1 MINLVNTQT
10 VLTFDGVNDYIDF
23 GRNDI
28 GGVFAQGSSTFTV
41 SGWVNPHEL
50 TNKATSYGTRNVFF
64 ARSSD
69 KYSDNFEFG
78 ISETGSLDVYI
89 DECVSKGIKTL
100 GQGELTIGQWHFF
113 AIVFNSGQLTVYL
126 NDREYNDSLRGSAL
140 NKATSSTTLGA
151 TLHKHVYF
159 KGQLANISVW
169 NCACTQA
176 QIQTH
181 RCGLIVGDESG
192 LVAYWKIDE
201 GEGTTVKNK
210 TGKSYQG
217 NFRGNP
223 IWTLAEIP
231 FATQLLDPVPAAES
245 SNQEDLQEE
254 IQTETAVSP
263 EENISSLTTNLLAP
277 TVSLVSDDEAQ
288 PQEIQQT
295 DTNSEASEIIPTAI
309 ALGPQEEETKSSNQE
324 DLQEEIPTETAV
336 IPEENISPLTTNL
349 LAPTVSLVSDDEA
362 QPREIQQT
370 ETNSEASEIIPT
382 AIALG
387 PHEEETKTDQ
397 TEDPVNIQQ
406 AQILIHEESPE
417 TMNTKAR
424 PKYKILSIDGG
435 GIRGIIP
442 ALLLAEIERRTQKPI
457 FTLFD
462 LITGTSSGGILA
474 LGLTKPRLRSDAS
487 DTLPVAEYTAEDLL
501 QLFLEYG
508 VEIFYEPLFHRLLGP
523 LDDIFFQAKY
533 PSESKEEILRQYF
546 GTALLENNLKE
557 VFVTSYDIE
566 KRIPIFFTN
575 KLEKEQI
582 ESQNFGKLCGG
593 YSLLNAALATTAT
606 PTYFA
611 PHRVVDPHNS
621 GTIYTLIDG
630 GVFANNPAHLAILE
644 AQISSKRKA
653 QKVLNP
659 EDILV
664 VSLGTGSLT
673 SVYPYKE
680 VKNWGLW
687 QWGRPL
693 VNMMFDSNSKV
704 VAGELEQLFEPSDRE
719 AKSFYYRFQTLLD
732 SELEEI
738 DNTKVQNTRHLQA
751 IAHRLISNK
760 SQQIDELCSLLLG

>member
-23 GRNDI
+23 RKNDI
-28 GGVFAQGSSTFTV
+28 GGVFAQGSSAFTV
-41 SGWVNPHEL
+41 SGWVNPHKL

-64 ARSSD
+64 ARSSER
-69 KYSDNFEFG
+69 YSDNFEFG

-89 DECVSKGIKTL
+89 DESVSKGIKTF

-126 NDREYNDSLRGSAL
+126 NDREYNDSLRGSSL
-140 NKATSSTTLGA
+140 NKATSSITLGA
-151 TLHKHVYF
+151 TLHKQVYF

-169 NCACTQA
+169 NYSCTQA
-176 QIQTH
+176 QIQIH

-192 LVAYWKIDE
+192 LVAYWKLDE
-201 GEGTTVKNK
+201 GQGTTVKNK

-231 FATQLLDPVPAAES
+231 FATQSSNPVPFAGEL
-245 SNQEDLQEE
+245 SNQEDIQKE
-254 IQTETAVSP
+254 IQ
-263 EENISSLTTNLLAP
+263 
-277 TVSLVSDDEAQ
+277 
-288 PQEIQQT
+288 
-295 DTNSEASEIIPTAI
+295 
-309 ALGPQEEETKSSNQE
+309 
-324 DLQEEIPTETAV
+324 TETAV

-349 LAPTVSLVSDDEA
+349 LAATVSLVSDDEDR
-362 QPREIQQT
+362 PKEIQQT
-370 ETNSEASEIIPT
+370 ETNSEESEIIPT

-387 PHEEETKTDQ
+387 PHEEETKADQ
-397 TEDPVNIQQ
+397 IEDPVNIQQ
-406 AQILIHEESPE
+406 AQILTQEESPE

-457 FTLFD
+457 FSLFD

-474 LGLTKPRLRSDAS
+474 LGLTKPRLSSDVS
-487 DTLPVAEYTAEDLL
+487 DNLPVAEYTAEDLL

-508 VEIFYEPLFHRLLGP
+508 VEIFYEPLFQRLLGP
-523 LDDIFFQAKY
+523 LEDIFLQPKY

-546 GTALLENNLKE
+546 GNAPLKNNLKK

-566 KRIPIFFTN
+566 QRIPIFFTN
-575 KLEKEQI
+575 KLEKLQI
-582 ESQNFGKLCGG
+582 ESKNFCKLCEGF
-593 YSLLNAALATTAT
+593 SLLDAALATSAT

-611 PHRVVDPHNS
+611 PHRIVNPHNS
-621 GTIYTLIDG
+621 GIVYTLIDG

-653 QKVLNP
+653 QKVLNT

-680 VKNWGLW
+680 VKNWGLL

-693 VNMMFDSNSKV
+693 LNIMSDGSSEV
-704 VAGELEQLFEPSDRE
+704 VAGQLEQLFEPSDLE

-738 DNTKVQNTRHLQA
+738 DNTKLPNTRQLQA

>member
-28 GGVFAQGSSTFTV
+28 GGVFAQGSSAFTV

-64 ARSSD
+64 ARSSE

-78 ISETGSLDVYI
+78 ISDTRGLDVYI
-89 DECVSKGIKTL
+89 DECVSKGIKTF

-113 AIVFNSGQLTVYL
+113 AIVFNSDQLTVYL
-126 NDREYNDSLRGSAL
+126 NDREYKDSLKGSSL
-140 NKATSSTTLGA
+140 NKATSSITLGA
-151 TLHKHVYF
+151 TLHKQVYF

-169 NCACTQA
+169 NYPCTQA

-192 LVAYWKIDE
+192 LVAYWKLDE
-201 GEGTTVKNK
+201 GQGTTVKNK

-217 NFRGNP
+217 NFCGNP
-223 IWTLAEIP
+223 TWTLAQIP
-231 FATQLLDPVPAAES
+231 FATQLSHPVPFVAES
-245 SNQEDLQEE
+245 SNQEDIQEDLE
-254 IQTETAVSP
+254 TETAVS
-263 EENISSLTTNLLAP
+263 
-277 TVSLVSDDEAQ
+277 
-288 PQEIQQT
+288 
-295 DTNSEASEIIPTAI
+295 
-309 ALGPQEEETKSSNQE
+309 
-324 DLQEEIPTETAV
+324 
-336 IPEENISPLTTNL
+336 PEENISPLTTNL
-349 LAPTVSLVSDDEA
+349 LAATVSLVSDDEA
-362 QPREIQQT
+362 QPKEIQQT
-370 ETNSEASEIIPT
+370 ETNSEELEIIPT

-397 TEDPVNIQQ
+397 SQEPVNIQQ
-406 AQILIHEESPE
+406 AQILIQEESPE

-508 VEIFYEPLFHRLLGP
+508 VEVFYEPLFQRLLGP
-523 LDDIFFQAKY
+523 LDDIFLQPKY

-582 ESQNFGKLCGG
+582 ESKNFGKLCGG
-593 YSLLNAALATTAT
+593 FSLLNAALATTAT

-621 GTIYTLIDG
+621 GIIHTLIDG

-644 AQISSKRKA
+644 AQISSQRKA

-693 VNMMFDSNSKV
+693 LNMMFDSNSKV

>member
-10 VLTFDGVNDYIDF
+10 VLTFDGVKDYIDF

-28 GGVFAQGSSTFTV
+28 GGVFAQGSSAFTV

-64 ARSSD
+64 ARSSERF
-69 KYSDNFEFG
+69 SDNFEFG

-89 DECVSKGIKTL
+89 DESVSKNIKTF
-100 GQGELTIGQWHFF
+100 GQGELTIGEWHFF
-113 AIVFNSGQLTVYL
+113 AIVFNSGQLAVYL
-126 NDREYNDSLRGSAL
+126 DDREYNDSLRGSSL

-151 TLHKHVYF
+151 TLHKQVYF

-169 NCACTQA
+169 NYPCTQA

-192 LVAYWKIDE
+192 LVAYWKLDE
-201 GEGTTVKNK
+201 GQGTTVKNQ

-231 FATQLLDPVPAAES
+231 FATQSSNPVPFAAES
-245 SNQEDLQEE
+245 SNQEDIQEE
-254 IQTETAVSP
+254 IQ
-263 EENISSLTTNLLAP
+263 
-277 TVSLVSDDEAQ
+277 
-288 PQEIQQT
+288 
-295 DTNSEASEIIPTAI
+295 
-309 ALGPQEEETKSSNQE
+309 
-324 DLQEEIPTETAV
+324 TETAV
-336 IPEENISPLTTNL
+336 IPEENISPLTTSL
-349 LAPTVSLVSDDEA
+349 LAATVSLVSDDEN
-362 QPREIQQT
+362 QPKEIQQT
-370 ETNSEASEIIPT
+370 ETNSEESEIISTP
-382 AIALG
+382 IALG
-387 PHEEETKTDQ
+387 SHDEETKTDQ

-406 AQILIHEESPE
+406 AQILTQEESPE
-417 TMNTKAR
+417 TMNTTAR

-457 FTLFD
+457 FSLFD

-474 LGLTKPRLRSDAS
+474 LGLTKPRLSSDVS
-487 DTLPVAEYTAEDLL
+487 DNLPVAEYTAEDLL

-508 VEIFYEPLFHRLLGP
+508 VEIFYEPLFERLLG
-523 LDDIFFQAKY
+523 LLEDIFLQPKY
-533 PSESKEEILRQYF
+533 PSESKEEIFRKYF
-546 GTALLENNLKE
+546 GNAPLENNLKE

-566 KRIPIFFTN
+566 QRIPIFFTN
-575 KLEKEQI
+575 KLEKQQI
-582 ESQNFGKLCGG
+582 ESKNFQKLCGG
-593 YSLLNAALATTAT
+593 FSLLDAALATSAT

-611 PHRVVDPHNS
+611 PHRIVNPHNS
-621 GTIYTLIDG
+621 GIAYTLIDG

-653 QKVLNP
+653 QKVLNT

-680 VKNWGLW
+680 AKNWGLL

-693 VNMMFDSNSKV
+693 LNIMFDGSSEV
-704 VAGELEQLFEPSDRE
+704 VAGELEQLFEPTDKE

-738 DNTKVQNTRHLQA
+738 DNTKLQNTRQLQA

>member
-23 GRNDI
+23 GRNDL
-28 GGVFAQGSSTFTV
+28 GGVFAQGSSAFTV

-50 TNKATSYGTRNVFF
+50 TNKATSYGTCNVFF

-89 DECVSKGIKTL
+89 DECVSKCIKTL

-126 NDREYNDSLRGSAL
+126 NDREYKDSLKGSSL
-140 NKATSSTTLGA
+140 NKATSSITLGA
-151 TLHKHVYF
+151 TLHKQVYF

-169 NCACTQA
+169 NYPCTQA

-231 FATQLLDPVPAAES
+231 FATQLSDPVSLAAES
-245 SNQEDLQEE
+245 SNQEDIQEE
-254 IQTETAVSP
+254 I
-263 EENISSLTTNLLAP
+263 L
-277 TVSLVSDDEAQ
+277 
-288 PQEIQQT
+288 
-295 DTNSEASEIIPTAI
+295 
-309 ALGPQEEETKSSNQE
+309 
-324 DLQEEIPTETAV
+324 TETAV

-349 LAPTVSLVSDDEA
+349 LAATVLLVSDDEA
-362 QPREIQQT
+362 QPQEIQQT
-370 ETNSEASEIIPT
+370 ETNSEESQIIPT

-387 PHEEETKTDQ
+387 PQEEETKTDQ
-397 TEDPVNIQQ
+397 TEEPVTIQQ
-406 AQILIHEESPE
+406 AQILIQEESPE

-442 ALLLAEIERRTQKPI
+442 ALLLAEIERRTEKPI

-508 VEIFYEPLFHRLLGP
+508 VELFYEPLFQRLLGP
-523 LDDIFFQAKY
+523 LDDIFLQPKY

-566 KRIPIFFTN
+566 KRVPIFFTN

-582 ESQNFGKLCGG
+582 ESRNLGKLCGG
-593 YSLLNAALATTAT
+593 FSLLNAALATTAT

-621 GTIYTLIDG
+621 GIIYTLIDG

-644 AQISSKRKA
+644 AQISSQRKA

-659 EDILV
+659 KDILA

-693 VNMMFDSNSKV
+693 LNMMFDSNSKV

>member
-1 MINLVNTQT
+1 VIDLVNTQT

-28 GGVFAQGSSTFTV
+28 GDVFAQGSSAFTV

-64 ARSSD
+64 ARSSE

-126 NDREYNDSLRGSAL
+126 NDREYNDSLRGSSL
-140 NKATSSTTLGA
+140 NKATSSITVGA
-151 TLHKHVYF
+151 TLHKQVYF
-159 KGQLANISVW
+159 KGQLANISIW
-169 NCACTQA
+169 NYPCTQA

-192 LVAYWKIDE
+192 LVAYWKLDE
-201 GEGTTVKNK
+201 GQGTTVTNK

-217 NFRGNP
+217 KFRGNP

-231 FATQLLDPVPAAES
+231 FATQLSHPVPFAAES
-245 SNQEDLQEE
+245 SNQEDIQEE
-254 IQTETAVSP
+254 
-263 EENISSLTTNLLAP
+263 
-277 TVSLVSDDEAQ
+277 
-288 PQEIQQT
+288 
-295 DTNSEASEIIPTAI
+295 SE
-309 ALGPQEEETKSSNQE
+309 
-324 DLQEEIPTETAV
+324 TETAV

-349 LAPTVSLVSDDEA
+349 LAATVSLVSDDEA
-362 QPREIQQT
+362 QSKEIQQT
-370 ETNSEASEIIPT
+370 ETNSQESEITPT

-387 PHEEETKTDQ
+387 PQEEETQTDQ

-406 AQILIHEESPE
+406 AQILIQEASPE

-487 DTLPVAEYTAEDLL
+487 DTLPVAEYSAEDLL

-508 VEIFYEPLFHRLLGP
+508 VEVFYEPLFQRLLGP
-523 LDDIFFQAKY
+523 LDDIFLQPKY

-582 ESQNFGKLCGG
+582 ESKNFGNLCGG

-611 PHRVVDPHNS
+611 PHRVVNPHNS
-621 GTIYTLIDG
+621 GIIYTLIDG

-693 VNMMFDSNSKV
+693 LNMMFDSNSKV

>member
-28 GGVFAQGSSTFTV
+28 GGVFAQGSSAFTV

-64 ARSSD
+64 ARSSER
-69 KYSDNFEFG
+69 YSDNFEFG
-78 ISETGSLDVYI
+78 ISEAGSLDVYI
-89 DECVSKGIKTL
+89 DETVSKGIKTF
-100 GQGELTIGQWHFF
+100 GQGELTIEQWHFF
-113 AIVFNSGQLTVYL
+113 AIVFNSGQIAVYL
-126 NDREYNDSLRGSAL
+126 DDGEYNDSLRGSSL
-140 NKATSSTTLGA
+140 NKATSSITLGA
-151 TLHKHVYF
+151 TLHKQVYF

-169 NCACTQA
+169 NYPCTQA

-192 LVAYWKIDE
+192 LVAYWKLDE
-201 GEGTTVKNK
+201 GQGTTVKNQK
-210 TGKSYQG
+210 GKSYQG

-223 IWTLAEIP
+223 IWTLADIP
-231 FATQLLDPVPAAES
+231 FATQSSNPVPFAAES
-245 SNQEDLQEE
+245 SNQEDIQEE
-254 IQTETAVSP
+254 IQTETAVIP
-263 EENISSLTTNLLAP
+263 EDNISPLTTSLLAA
-277 TVSLVSDDEAQ
+277 TVSLVSDDENQ
-288 PQEIQQT
+288 PKEIQQT
-295 DTNSEASEIIPTAI
+295 EINSEESEIIPTAI
-309 ALGPQEEETKSSNQE
+309 ALSPDDEETKTDQTE
-324 DLQEEIPTETAV
+324 DPINIQQAQILAQEE
-336 IPEENISPLTTNL
+336 SPL
-349 LAPTVSLVSDDEA
+349 VSVDEN
-362 QPREIQQT
+362 QPKEIQQT
-370 ETNSEASEIIPT
+370 ETNSEESEIIPT
-382 AIALG
+382 AIALS
-387 PHEEETKTDQ
+387 PDDEESKTDQ

-406 AQILIHEESPE
+406 AQVLTQEESPE

-442 ALLLAEIERRTQKPI
+442 ALILSEIERRTQKPI
-457 FTLFD
+457 FSLFD

-474 LGLTKPRLRSDAS
+474 LGLTKPRLSSNVSDN
-487 DTLPVAEYTAEDLL
+487 LPVAEYTAEDLL
-501 QLFLEYG
+501 QLFIEYG
-508 VEIFYEPLFHRLLGP
+508 VEIFYEPLFERLLGP
-523 LDDIFFQAKY
+523 LEDIFLQPKY
-533 PSESKEEILRQYF
+533 PSESKEEIFRQYF
-546 GTALLENNLKE
+546 GNAPLENNLKE

-566 KRIPIFFTN
+566 QRIPIFFTN
-575 KLEKEQI
+575 KLEKQQT
-582 ESQNFGKLCGG
+582 ESKSFQKLCGG
-593 YSLLNAALATTAT
+593 FSLLDAALATSAT

-611 PHRVVDPHNS
+611 PHRLVNPHNS
-621 GTIYTLIDG
+621 GIAYTLIDG

-653 QKVLNP
+653 QKVLNT

-680 VKNWGLW
+680 VKNWGLL

-693 VNMMFDSNSKV
+693 LNIMFDGSSEV
-704 VAGELEQLFEPSDRE
+704 VAGELEQLFEPSDKE
-719 AKSFYYRFQTLLD
+719 AQSFYYRFQTLLD

-738 DNTKVQNTRHLQA
+738 DNTKLQNTRQLQA

>member
-1 MINLVNTQT
+1 VINLGNTQT

-28 GGVFAQGSSTFTV
+28 GGVFAQGSSVFTV
-41 SGWVNPHEL
+41 SGWVNPHQL

-64 ARSSD
+64 ARSSER
-69 KYSDNFEFG
+69 YSDNFEFG
-78 ISETGSLDVYI
+78 ISEAGSLDIYI
-89 DECVSKGIKTL
+89 DETVSKGIKTF
-100 GQGELTIGQWHFF
+100 GQGELTIEQWHFF
-113 AIVFNSGQLTVYL
+113 AIVFNSGQLAVYL
-126 NDREYNDSLRGSAL
+126 DDHEYNDSLRGSSL
-140 NKATSSTTLGA
+140 NKATSSITLGA
-151 TLHKHVYF
+151 TLHKQVYF

-169 NCACTQA
+169 NYPCTQA

-181 RCGLIVGDESG
+181 RCGLIVGDEEG
-192 LVAYWKIDE
+192 LVAYWKLDD
-201 GEGTTVKNK
+201 GQGTTVKNQ

-231 FATQLLDPVPAAES
+231 FATQSSNPVPFAAES
-245 SNQEDLQEE
+245 SNQEDIQEE
-254 IQTETAVSP
+254 IQ
-263 EENISSLTTNLLAP
+263 
-277 TVSLVSDDEAQ
+277 
-288 PQEIQQT
+288 
-295 DTNSEASEIIPTAI
+295 
-309 ALGPQEEETKSSNQE
+309 
-324 DLQEEIPTETAV
+324 TETAV

-349 LAPTVSLVSDDEA
+349 LAATVSLVSNHED
-362 QPREIQQT
+362 QPKEIQQT
-370 ETNSEASEIIPT
+370 EINSEESEIIPT
-382 AIALG
+382 AITLG
-387 PHEEETKTDQ
+387 PHDEETKTDQ
-397 TEDPVNIQQ
+397 TEAPVNIQQ
-406 AQILIHEESPE
+406 AQILTQEESPE
-417 TMNTKAR
+417 TMNTKVR

-457 FTLFD
+457 FSLFD

-474 LGLTKPRLRSDAS
+474 LGLTKPRLSSDIS
-487 DTLPVAEYTAEDLL
+487 DNLPLAEYTAEDLL
-501 QLFLEYG
+501 QLFIEYG
-508 VEIFYEPLFHRLLGP
+508 VEIFYEPLFERLLGP
-523 LDDIFFQAKY
+523 LEDIFIQPKY
-533 PSESKEEILRQYF
+533 PSESKEEIFKQYF
-546 GTALLENNLKE
+546 GNALLENNLKE

-566 KRIPIFFTN
+566 QRIPIFFTN
-575 KLEKEQI
+575 KLEKQQI
-582 ESQNFGKLCGG
+582 ESKNFQKLCGG
-593 YSLLNAALATTAT
+593 FSLLDAALATSAT

-611 PHRVVDPHNS
+611 PHRIVNPHNS
-621 GTIYTLIDG
+621 GIAYTLIDG

-653 QKVLNP
+653 QKVLNT

-680 VKNWGLW
+680 VKNWGLL

-693 VNMMFDSNSKV
+693 LNIVFDGGSEV
-704 VAGELEQLFEPSDRE
+704 VDGELEQLFEPSDKE

-738 DNTKVQNTRHLQA
+738 DNTKLQNTRQLKA

-760 SQQIDELCSLLLG
+760 SQQIDDLCSLLLG

>member
-28 GGVFAQGSSTFTV
+28 GGVFAQGSSAFTV

-64 ARSSD
+64 ARSSERF
-69 KYSDNFEFG
+69 SDNFEFG

-89 DECVSKGIKTL
+89 DESVSKSIKTF
-100 GQGELTIGQWHFF
+100 GQGELTIEQWHFF
-113 AIVFNSGQLTVYL
+113 AIVFNGGQLTVYL
-126 NDREYNDSLRGSAL
+126 DDHEYNDSLRGSSL
-140 NKATSSTTLGA
+140 NKATSSITLGA
-151 TLHKHVYF
+151 TLHKQVYF

-169 NCACTQA
+169 NYACTQA

-181 RCGLIVGDESG
+181 RCGLIVGDESR
-192 LVAYWKIDE
+192 LVAYWRLDE
-201 GEGTTVKNK
+201 GQGTTVKNQTGK
-210 TGKSYQG
+210 NQTGKSYQG

-231 FATQLLDPVPAAES
+231 FATQSSNPVPFAEEL
-245 SNQEDLQEE
+245 SNQEDIQEE
-254 IQTETAVSP
+254 IQTETAVIF
-263 EENISSLTTNLLAP
+263 EENISPLTTSLLAA
-277 TVSLVSDDEAQ
+277 TVSLVSDDENQ
-288 PQEIQQT
+288 P
-295 DTNSEASEIIPTAI
+295 
-309 ALGPQEEETKSSNQE
+309 K
-324 DLQEEIPTETAV
+324 
-336 IPEENISPLTTNL
+336 
-349 LAPTVSLVSDDEA
+349 
-362 QPREIQQT
+362 EIQQT
-370 ETNSEASEIIPT
+370 ETNSEESEIIPT
-382 AIALG
+382 ARALE
-387 PHEEETKTDQ
+387 PDDEETKTDQ

-406 AQILIHEESPE
+406 AQILTQEESPE
-417 TMNTKAR
+417 TMNTEAR
-424 PKYKILSIDGG
+424 SKYKILSIDGG

-442 ALLLAEIERRTQKPI
+442 ALILAEIERRTQKPI
-457 FTLFD
+457 FSLFD

-474 LGLTKPRLRSDAS
+474 LGLTKPRLSSDVS
-487 DTLPVAEYTAEDLL
+487 DNLPVAEYTAEDLL

-508 VEIFYEPLFHRLLGP
+508 VEIFYEPLFERLLGP
-523 LDDIFFQAKY
+523 LEDIFLQPKY
-533 PSESKEEILRQYF
+533 PSESKEKIFRQYF
-546 GTALLENNLKE
+546 GNAPLENNLKE

-566 KRIPIFFTN
+566 QRIPIFFTN
-575 KLEKEQI
+575 KLEKQQI
-582 ESQNFGKLCGG
+582 ESKNFQKLCGG
-593 YSLLNAALATTAT
+593 FSLLDAALATSAT

-611 PHRVVDPHNS
+611 PHRLVNPHNS
-621 GTIYTLIDG
+621 GIAYTLIDG

-653 QKVLNP
+653 QKVLNT

-664 VSLGTGSLT
+664 LSLGTGSLT

-680 VKNWGLW
+680 VKNWGLL

-693 VNMMFDSNSKV
+693 LNIMFDGSSEV
-704 VAGELEQLFEPSDRE
+704 VAGELEQLFEPSDKE

-738 DNTKVQNTRHLQA
+738 DNTKLQNTRQLQA

>member
-1 MINLVNTQT
+1 MVNLVNTQT

-28 GGVFAQGSSTFTV
+28 GGVFAQGSSAFTV

-64 ARSSD
+64 ARSSER
-69 KYSDNFEFG
+69 YSDNFEFG

-89 DECVSKGIKTL
+89 DESVSNGIKTF

-126 NDREYNDSLRGSAL
+126 NDREYSDSLKGSSL
-140 NKATSSTTLGA
+140 NKATSSITLGA
-151 TLHKHVYF
+151 TLHKQVYF

-169 NCACTQA
+169 NHPCTQA
-176 QIQTH
+176 QIQNH

-192 LVAYWKIDE
+192 LVAYWKLDE
-201 GEGTTVKNK
+201 GQGTTVKNQ

-231 FATQLLDPVPAAES
+231 FATQSSNPVPFAVES
-245 SNQEDLQEE
+245 SNQEDIQEE
-254 IQTETAVSP
+254 LQIDTAVIP
-263 EENISSLTTNLLAP
+263 EENLSPLTTNLLAA

-288 PQEIQQT
+288 PK
-295 DTNSEASEIIPTAI
+295 
-309 ALGPQEEETKSSNQE
+309 G
-324 DLQEEIPTETAV
+324 
-336 IPEENISPLTTNL
+336 
-349 LAPTVSLVSDDEA
+349 
-362 QPREIQQT
+362 IQQT
-370 ETNSEASEIIPT
+370 ETNSEESKIIPT
-382 AIALG
+382 AIALE
-387 PHEEETKTDQ
+387 PHNEETKTDQ

-406 AQILIHEESPE
+406 AQILTQEESPE

-457 FTLFD
+457 FSLFD

-474 LGLTKPRLRSDAS
+474 LGLSKPRLSSDVS
-487 DTLPVAEYTAEDLL
+487 DNLPVAEYTAEDLL

-508 VEIFYEPLFHRLLGP
+508 VEIFYEPLFERLLGP
-523 LDDIFFQAKY
+523 LEDIFLQPKY
-533 PSESKEEILRQYF
+533 PSESKEEILRKYF
-546 GTALLENNLKE
+546 GNALIENNLKE

-566 KRIPIFFTN
+566 QRIPIFFTN
-575 KLEKEQI
+575 KLEKQQI
-582 ESQNFGKLCGG
+582 ESKNFQKLCGG
-593 YSLLNAALATTAT
+593 FSLLDAALATSAT

-611 PHRVVDPHNS
+611 PHRIVNPHNS
-621 GTIYTLIDG
+621 SIVYTLIDG

-653 QKVLNP
+653 QKVLNT
-659 EDILV
+659 EDILI

-680 VKNWGLW
+680 VKNWGLL

-693 VNMMFDSNSKV
+693 LNIMFDGNSEV
-704 VAGELEQLFEPSDRE
+704 VAGELEQLFEPSEKE
-719 AKSFYYRFQTLLD
+719 AQNFYYRFQTLLD

-738 DNTKVQNTRHLQA
+738 DNTKLQNTRQLQA
-751 IAHRLISNK
+751 IGHRLISQK
-760 SQQIDELCSLLLG
+760 SQQIDELCSVLLG

>member
-1 MINLVNTQT
+1 MIDLVNTQT

-28 GGVFAQGSSTFTV
+28 GGVFAQGSSAFTV

-64 ARSSD
+64 ARSSE

-126 NDREYNDSLRGSAL
+126 NDREYNDALRGSAL
-140 NKATSSTTLGA
+140 NKATSSITLGA

-169 NCACTQA
+169 NCPCTQA

-192 LVAYWKIDE
+192 LVAYWKLDE
-201 GEGTTVKNK
+201 GEGTTVKN
-210 TGKSYQG
+210 TSGKSYQG
-217 NFRGNP
+217 NLRGNP

-231 FATQLLDPVPAAES
+231 FATQLSDPVPLAAES
-245 SNQEDLQEE
+245 SNKED
-254 IQTETAVSP
+254 I
-263 EENISSLTTNLLAP
+263 
-277 TVSLVSDDEAQ
+277 
-288 PQEIQQT
+288 
-295 DTNSEASEIIPTAI
+295 
-309 ALGPQEEETKSSNQE
+309 
-324 DLQEEIPTETAV
+324 QEEIPTETAV
-336 IPEENISPLTTNL
+336 SSEENISPLTTNL
-349 LAPTVSLVSDDEA
+349 LAATVSLVNDDEA
-362 QPREIQQT
+362 QPKEIQQT
-370 ETNSEASEIIPT
+370 ETNSEESEIIPT
-382 AIALG
+382 AIALE
-387 PHEEETKTDQ
+387 PQEEETKTDQ
-397 TEDPVNIQQ
+397 SQEPVNIQQ
-406 AQILIHEESPE
+406 AQILIQEKSPE
-417 TMNTKAR
+417 NMNTKAR

-487 DTLPVAEYTAEDLL
+487 DTLPVAEYSAEDLL

-508 VEIFYEPLFHRLLGP
+508 VEVFYEPLFQRLLGP
-523 LDDIFFQAKY
+523 LDDIFLQPKY

-582 ESQNFGKLCGG
+582 ESKNFGKLCGG

-621 GTIYTLIDG
+621 GIIYTLIDG

-653 QKVLNP
+653 EKVLNP
-659 EDILV
+659 EDIVV

-693 VNMMFDSNSKV
+693 LNMMFDSNSKV

-738 DNTKVQNTRHLQA
+738 DNTQVQNTRHLQA